1 MTITEPLPLREARLE
16 LQDYDLHRDLYER
29 RNQVHYLTKVG
40 KTAEEIAHELVIAS
54 RNVVRHR
61 NAPPA
66 PQPTRLYDAS
76 TVTDERAADL
86 EDGADLAMR
95 LAVVLRDE
103 DPALVWGSLIRLDR
117 RKLQE
122 LCVIA
127 LCAIPVQMTKEQL
140 LGWVRPLARE
150 ADV

>member
-1 MTITEPLPLREARLE
+1 MTVTEPFPLREARLE

-29 RNQVHYLTKVG
+29 RERVHYLTQMG
-40 KTAEEIAHELVIAS
+40 KTAEEIAEELGLAS
-54 RNVVRHR
+54 RSVVRHR
-61 NAPPA
+61 IAPPA
-66 PQPTRLYDAS
+66 PQPTRLYDSS

-86 EDGADLAMR
+86 EDGADLALR
-95 LAVVLRDE
+95 LAAVLRDE

-127 LCAIPVQMTKEQL
+127 LCAIPVQMTREQL
-140 LGWVRPLARE
+140 LGWVRPLAGE
-150 ADV
+150 AS